1 MSNAKKKFDP
11 PEEEE
16 LLMEFEDDE
25 EEEEEQAPP
34 EDLELFDSGEKT
46 RQIPSANATRTGI
59 AVGGR
64 LSSKKNAQDT
74 LAALQEAASTPV
86 ETVDENG
93 DFVGVKALLENKG
106 DKYPQLYGNYYVLDH
121 LIDGGMAKICR
132 ARFLGEEAE
141 KIVAIK
147 MVQEKFSKDPEF
159 KSMFVDELKVSFGL
173 QHPNIAATFDY
184 GEIREQL
191 FVSME
196 YIHGKNLDQI
206 LRKMQETKT
215 VYPVDVAVFIISKVC
230 EGLGYAHKFTNNLTG
245 ESLNIVHRDISPH
258 NIMLTFEGYVKVI
271 DFGIAKA
278 SSNQE
283 KTQDGA
289 IKGKVSYIAPEYL
302 DGKEIDGRY
311 DEFAVGLTLWEMLV
325 GKRVFKGETDIA
337 TLRQILECNVP
348 APSLYNKEIP
358 PELDKII
365 LKSLSKDPNDR
376 YPDMEALGRDLVKF
390 LYTAF
395 PDFYE
400 AQLGPF
406 LQELYKEEFEKDCE
420 TFRSWGEIDL
430 RTIND
435 QVKQLRDM
443 KREEAQQR
451 GVPMLEFDLDE
462 GTSLVGSEGEEMTL
476 TLDKEGIGNGYRARA
491 RQRQSGHQA
500 KLMQKMLALKGGAD
514 EAATEKSGPRKVA
527 ATGSRKVRKRVRPS
541 HELEE
546 EGSPAAAAPKKKAK
560 TKGKKVSKKTRKKK
574 KTKKKK
580 QPFVDKAFIIGG
592 LLIAAWHFGL
602 SKKVL
607 DLIFPEDELLVPK
620 VQIEAGAG
628 KTKSEYNSLSEEEFF
643 QKVDQES
650 N

>member
-11 PEEEE
+11 PAEEE
-16 LLMEFEDDE
+16 LLLEFEDE
-25 EEEEEQAPP
+25 EETQEVEALP

-46 RQIPSANATRTGI
+46 RQIPSGNTTRTNI
-59 AVGGR
+59 SVGARLGR
-64 LSSKKNAQDT
+64 KKNAEDT
-74 LAALQEAASTPV
+74 LAAIQEAASAPV
-86 ETVDENG
+86 QTVDENG

-206 LRKMQETKT
+206 LRKMQETRT

-365 LKSLSKDPNDR
+365 LKSLSKDPSDR

-390 LYTAF
+390 LYTAY

-406 LQELYKEEFEKDCE
+406 LQSLYQEEFDRDCE

-430 RTIND
+430 QTIND
-435 QVKQLRDM
+435 QVKQLRDL

-462 GTSLVGSEGEEMTL
+462 GTSLVGSDGEEMTL
-476 TLDKEGIGNGYRARA
+476 TLDKEGVGGGYRARA

-500 KLMQKMLALKGGAD
+500 KLMQKMLAMGAGD
-514 EAATEKSGPRKVA
+514 AGSTSGPRKVA
-527 ATGSRKVRKRVRPS
+527 ATGSRKIRKSVRPS
-541 HELEE
+541 HELAQEKT
-546 EGSPAAAAPKKKAK
+546 PATSKKKKAK
-560 TKGKKVSKKTRKKK
+560 TKGKKNSKKVRKKK
-574 KTKKKK
+574 KAKKKK
-580 QPFVDKAFIIGG
+580 QPFLDKAFIIGG

-620 VQIEAGAG
+620 VKIEAGVG
-628 KTKSEYNSLSEEEFF
+628 KAKSEYDNLSEEEFF
-643 QKVDQES
+643 KKIDQES